1 MVFYLF
7 GMYKRFWR
15 YATVDDVVALM
26 IANSAASVA
35 MAAFVSLA
43 IFAFGFMVEF
53 SRSVLV
59 VDWILA
65 ACGVAAV
72 RLSIRVIGESHIGRR
87 APGEGKRVL
96 IAGAGAAGAMVVR
109 EMQRNPGLGMDP
121 VGFLD
126 DDRVKIGKRIYGV
139 PVLGALSKLPETVK
153 ARRIDE
159 VIIAMPRRRRRR
171 PRHRR
176 EPVGDRS
183 GLAHHARG
191 VRASRRERQRQPAAP
206 DRHHRPAA
214 ARPVVSRPRPASYVA
229 GRTVLVTGGGRIDR
243 LELCRQV
250 AHGVPRPSSS
260 SATARTAF
268 SRRRSDLRE
277 RYPDAQV

>member
-1 MVFYLF
+1 MKNRYVLLADLAVFVFAVFGAFGLRFDWYFFTNRPEFQPYVLAAPPIKVLVFYLF

-59 VDWILA
+59 ADWILA

-72 RLSIRVIGESHIGRR
+72 RLSIRAIGESHTGRR
-87 APGEGKRVL
+87 APGDGKRVL

-126 DDRVKIGKRIYGV
+126 DDPVKIGKRIYGI
-139 PVLGALSKLPETVK
+139 PVLGALSQLAETVK

-159 VIIAMPRRRRRR
+159 VIIAMPRA
-171 PRHRR
+171 
-176 EPVGDRS
+176 S
-183 GLAHHARG
+183 GAV
-191 VRASRRERQRQPAAP
+191 VRVV
-206 DRHHRPAA
+206 AA
-214 ARPVVSRPRPASYVA
+214 ACRETGSFRTRCLACSSFSMATSASA
-229 GRTVLVTGGGRIDR
+229 DCGRWRSPTCCGGI
-243 LELCRQV
+243 L
-250 AHGVPRPSSS
+250 S
-260 SATARTAF
+260 
-268 SRRRSDLRE
+268 
-277 RYPDAQV
+277 